1 MLSALIV
8 NLFWTLS
15 KLTKALPVP
24 TNLTISL
31 ESTDVVTLLSP
42 TLHPL
47 YVGGIAAQDV
57 FCPSV
62 VRYLLEFAA
71 CDGKNAFKA
80 SLALVVPVPPYA
92 IPIVCASHLP
102 ADRTPTDSKLDA
114 LIIFPSPVL
123 VMTSS
128 PLIL

>member
-24 TNLTISL
+24 INLTISL
-31 ESTDVVTLLSP
+31 ESTDAVTLLSP
-42 TLHPL
+42 ILHPL

-71 CDGKNAFKA
+71 C
-80 SLALVVPVPPYA
+80 
-92 IPIVCASHLP
+92 
-102 ADRTPTDSKLDA
+102 
-114 LIIFPSPVL
+114 
-123 VMTSS
+123 
-128 PLIL
+128 